1 MRLVIDRGNSS
12 TKGALYD
19 GDECVERFSTQAD
32 LREVLNDL
40 LVRYNVDSAI
50 ISSTATN
57 DDSLALFLKDRI
69 AKVIIF
75 DAAIPTPL
83 AILYRT
89 PQTLGADRLASAVG
103 AWERFKD
110 RELIVFDFG
119 SAITIDFVS
128 AKGEFMGGN
137 ISPGLTMR
145 FAALN
150 HFTGRLPL
158 VEINHDK
165 THNFLSDIG
174 VDTLSAI
181 EQGVV
186 RGICYEIEGY
196 LEKYSDKIAI
206 FTGGD
211 ALFFEKQIKNTIF
224 VHCDATLNGLRSIL
238 DYNA

>member
-1 MRLVIDRGNSS
+1 MKLVIDRGNSS

-19 GDECVERFSTQAD
+19 GQQCVERFSTQTD
-32 LREVLNDL
+32 IEKILNYL
-40 LVRYNVDSAI
+40 LVCYDNVDSAI
-50 ISSTATN
+50 ISSTTAP
-57 DDSLALFLKDRI
+57 DDSLTLFLKERI
-69 AKVIIF
+69 SKVIIF
-75 DAAIPTPL
+75 DATTPTPL

-89 PQTLGADRLASAVG
+89 PETLGADRLASAVG
-103 AWERFKD
+103 AWERFKN

-128 AKGEFMGGN
+128 AKGEFLGGN
-137 ISPGLTMR
+137 ISPGLEMR
-145 FAALN
+145 LAALH

-158 VEINHDK
+158 VEIDRD
-165 THNFLSDIG
+165 NFMLDVG

-181 EQGVV
+181 KQGVV
-186 RGICYEIEGY
+186 GGICHEIEGY
-196 LEKYSDKIAI
+196 LEKYSNKIAI